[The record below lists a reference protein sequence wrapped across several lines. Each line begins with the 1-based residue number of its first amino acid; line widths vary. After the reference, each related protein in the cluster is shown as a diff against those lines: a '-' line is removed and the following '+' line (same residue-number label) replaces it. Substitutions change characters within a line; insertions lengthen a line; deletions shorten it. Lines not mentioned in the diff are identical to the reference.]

1 MKIFLSKMIV
11 VILFINIICV
21 LSSCADADAPVK
33 MSENELDNTVS
44 ADESIQDKEASSSD
58 TGEIVKDGG
67 KLQDIIGN
75 GIEVE
80 IELPKVDL
88 FSLSSVK
95 ADFKEFSLEEIL
107 RGLSLG
113 KSMEW
118 SQNTESAEGDLIV
131 RAENENGDQ
140 ITINENSFGFNT
152 NRSNELGAAYGIKTD
167 VFEQQ
172 KNNELPFLSREKLK
186 EQVSDIAMGF
196 FPDLSVEQ
204 ISIEAYTVDVMEA
217 AKEEMVRLFGEE
229 GTGDSKSSFKETY
242 SEEDEY
248 YYFEVFFSLEEIAVC
263 SDNFVFLDDT
273 NNVGA
278 SITGMIDK
286 HGLESFYLNGAFE
299 NLSKEPI
306 KKPLTFE
313 EAYQELKDKYEFVYL
328 MGKASIIKAECSW
341 IMLADDSSN
350 TLKLEPV
357 WIFVME
363 QEREG
368 IHRKIKEETII
379 QIKNGDILL

>member
-1 MKIFLSKMIV
+1 MKAFLSKMIV

-44 ADESIQDKEASSSD
+44 VGESIQDKEASSSD
-58 TGEIVKDGG
+58 TGEIVKDDG

-88 FSLSSVK
+88 FSRSSVK

-113 KSMEW
+113 KPMEW

-140 ITINENSFGFNT
+140 ITINKNSFGFNT
-152 NRSNELGAAYGIKTD
+152 NRANELGAAYGIKTD

-186 EQVSDIAMGF
+186 EQVSDIAMEF

-204 ISIEAYTVDVMEA
+204 ISIEAYTADVMEA

-229 GTGDSKSSFKETY
+229 GTGDSKSPFKETY

-248 YYFEVFFSLEEIAVC
+248 YYFEVFFSLEEISVC

-273 NNVGA
+273 NNIGA

-286 HGLESFYLNGAFE
+286 YGLESFYLNGAFE

-306 KKPLTFE
+306 RKPLAFE

-328 MGKASIIKAECSW
+328 TGKASIIKAECSW

-350 TLKLEPV
+350 ILKLEPV

-379 QIKNGDILL
+379 QIKNGEILL